1 MKNLYPIHLGGGR
14 EDVPDLPSVIGIS
27 IPAEI
32 SSVLRCT
39 SLSTKERLGIWIYF
53 SIVVSID
60 VVLIIN
66 RKRVEE

>member
-1 MKNLYPIHLGGGR
+1 MTNLYPIHLGGGR

-32 SSVLRCT
+32 S
-39 SLSTKERLGIWIYF
+39 LSTKERLEFWRYF

-60 VVLIIN
+60 VVIPLL
-66 RKRVEE
+66 